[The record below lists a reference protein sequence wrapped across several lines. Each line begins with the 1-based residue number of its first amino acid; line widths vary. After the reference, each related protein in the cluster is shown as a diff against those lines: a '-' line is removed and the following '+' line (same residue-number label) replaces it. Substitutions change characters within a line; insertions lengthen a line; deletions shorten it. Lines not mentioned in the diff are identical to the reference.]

1 MNILKWS
8 SLCVATALSMNAMAQ
23 QQSAADK
30 YYEISKG
37 LEIYN
42 NVIRELN
49 TSYVNELTPKTMF
62 KTSIDAMLKQLDPYT
77 VYISQADIA
86 GYEMLEK
93 GQYAGIGVSLRQD
106 AQKRVVIANIIENS
120 PAALANVKVG
130 DIILKVNDI
139 DATAYDV
146 ETVGA
151 LLRNTSAHQVRL
163 SLQQPITKEI
173 NQYTINKGDV
183 AVKSVTN
190 ARLVGAKKDIAY
202 VYLAQFSQNCAA
214 QVFQQIDS
222 LKKANNDQLAGVI
235 IDLRDNGGGLLD
247 QAVALS
253 NLFLPKGKVVV
264 TTQGNVADY
273 NKVYATE
280 KAAWNEQ
287 IPVGILINNNSA
299 SASEI
304 VSGTLQDYDRAIIM
318 GSSSFGKGLVQI
330 IKDVGYQSKLKLT
343 ISKYFLPS
351 GRLIQ
356 KLDYEHKNEDGTAQS
371 LVGKSTKTFK
381 TSNGRTVVEGNGI
394 EPDIKSVTDLSSPS
408 LTALLQQGILADF
421 ATYYATQHTKIA
433 AANSFK
439 VTDALYTEFINWY
452 KKNAHIYK
460 NNAIKQLQELT
471 ATLRNE
477 ALQVDTKTLTALE
490 QQLFQNIENQLLSNK
505 KQIAPLLSKE
515 IVSRYYYNNGGIEN
529 MLTVYDEDIQK
540 LCEILKDPKEYQRIL
555 KP

>member
-8 SLCVATALSMNAMAQ
+8 TLCVVSAIGMNASAQ
-23 QQSAADK
+23 QQAADK

-120 PAALANVKVG
+120 PAALAHVKVG

-139 DATAYDV
+139 DATTYDV

-151 LLRNTSAHQVRL
+151 LLRNTSANQVRL
-163 SLQQPITKEI
+163 SLQQPITKTI

-190 ARLVGAKKDIAY
+190 ARLVGTKKDIAY

-264 TTQGNVADY
+264 TTKGNVPEY
-273 NKVYATE
+273 NKIYATE
-280 KAAWNEQ
+280 KAAWNEE
-287 IPVGILINNNSA
+287 IPVGVLINNNSA

-318 GSSSFGKGLVQI
+318 GSASFGKGLVQV

-381 TSNGRTVVEGNGI
+381 TNNGRVVVEGNGI
-394 EPDIKSVTDLSSPS
+394 EPDIKSITDLTSKS
-408 LTALLQQGILADF
+408 LTSLLEQGILADF
-421 ATYYATQHTKIA
+421 ATYYAAKNTSIA
-433 AANSFK
+433 TAQSFK
-439 VTDALYTEFINWY
+439 VTDGLYSEFVNWY
-452 KKNAHIYK
+452 KKNANLYS
-460 NNAIKQLQELT
+460 NTAIKQLQELV
-471 ATLRNE
+471 ATLRTE
-477 ALQVDTKTLTALE
+477 AQNIDTKTFNSLE
-490 QQLFQNIENQLLSNK
+490 SQLLQDIENQLLNSK

-515 IVSRYYYNNGGIEN
+515 IVSRYYYTNGGIEN
-529 MLTVYDEDIQK
+529 MLSVYDEDIQK